1 MFGDEVILQGG
12 QGSSLVNQNNL
23 IMCKV
28 KWCNKEI
35 VDDEG
40 YKTILKF
47 ADSMVPLN
55 EIKRECHMKLLKY
68 LEKLFFEQNLK

>member
-1 MFGDEVILQGG
+1 MFGEEGIIQGD

-28 KWCNKEI
+28 KWMPRETVDEEGNKSI
-35 VDDEG
+35 
-40 YKTILKF
+40 KKF
-47 ADSMVPLN
+47 ADSMVPLS

-68 LEKLFFEQNLK
+68 LE